1 MTRVKVGVL
10 ASGSGTNLGA
20 LIEAG
25 QDEGCPFEIVI
36 VASDKPRAFAL
47 QRAKDAL
54 IPAAVVPRRQYNSR
68 EEHDA
73 AMVGVLKEYEVE
85 WVALAGFMRI
95 VSSVFLDAYPERIL
109 NIHPALL
116 PSFKGLHAH
125 EQALAAGV
133 RVSGATV
140 HFVDDGTDTG
150 PIICQEAVPVY
161 QDDSL
166 DALKERILKVE
177 HQLYPQALR
186 WAVEGKLLISGSQVL
201 VQDS

>member
-1 MTRVKVGVL
+1 ML

-20 LIEAG
+20 LIEAA

-47 QRAKDAL
+47 QRAKDAS

-125 EQALAAGV
+125 EQALAAGA

-166 DALKERILKVE
+166 DALKERILRVE

-201 VQDS
+201 VQES